1 MAHFDELGLPAR
13 LVSRLAEKGLS
24 EPTPIQNRAIP
35 HALNGQDVMGLAQ
48 TGTGKTLA
56 FGLPLIAKLSDY
68 GSKPAPKTVRALVL
82 APTRELANQI
92 SASLKEMVEGTP
104 FKVGL
109 VVGGVAIN
117 PQIKRVERGTDVI
130 VATPGRLI
138 DLMERNA
145 LDFEDTDFLV
155 LDEADQML
163 DLGFIHALR
172 RIADV
177 LPSERQTMLFS
188 ATMPKQMN
196 EIAQTYLKNP
206 IRIQVSP
213 PGKAADKIDQRIHF
227 IAKAEKTNLLKE
239 LLAEHRGEAS
249 IVFSRTKH
257 GAERLMKSL
266 VASGFTA
273 ASVHGNK
280 SQGQRERAIKAFRD
294 GEAMILVAT
303 DVAARGLDI
312 PHVRHVYN
320 YDLPNVPDNYVH
332 RIGRTAR
339 AGMDGKAIAFCA
351 PDEIDQLKDIQKT
364 MKFTIPVASG
374 RPWMG
379 LEDQD
384 RKGKSKGPQR
394 RGKPGGRG
402 RRQGRG
408 SSDSDFGPDQDV
420 AVFDR
425 APSQKPRKGKGRGP
439 RSGGA
444 SEARSEQSFEDS
456 PRVET
461 TDKPRGKRVWKQT
474 GKPKGGARNAAND
487 KPFGKPGAGRNERK
501 GGKPQGKAAGKPR
514 GSSGGKNRAGH
525 GGSEPPRRRAR

>member
-1 MAHFDELGLPAR
+1 MAHFDELGLPKR
-13 LVSRLAEKGLS
+13 LVARLAEKGLM

-56 FGLPLIAKLSDY
+56 FGLPLIARLSDY
-68 GSKPAPKTVRALVL
+68 GSKPAPKTARALVL

-117 PQIKRVERGTDVI
+117 PQIQRVGRGTDVI

-145 LDFEDTDFLV
+145 LDFDDTDFLV

-172 RIADV
+172 KIAEV
-177 LPSERQTMLFS
+177 LPAERQTMLFS

-196 EIAQTYLKNP
+196 EIAQTYLNNP
-206 IRIQVSP
+206 IRIQVAP
-213 PGKAADKIDQRIHF
+213 PGKAADKIEQSIHF
-227 IAKAEKTNLLKE
+227 IAKAEKTGLLKE
-239 LLAEHRGEAS
+239 LLAKHTSEAS
-249 IVFSRTKH
+249 IVFTRTKH

-266 VASGFTA
+266 VAAGFSSV
-273 ASVHGNK
+273 SVHGNK
-280 SQGQRERAIKAFRD
+280 SQGQRERAIKAFRE
-294 GEAMILVAT
+294 GEAMVLVAT

-320 YDLPNVPDNYVH
+320 FDLPNVPDNYVH

-339 AGMDGKAIAFCA
+339 AGMDGAAVAFCA
-351 PDEIDQLKDIQKT
+351 PDEVDELKAIQKT

-379 LEDQD
+379 LEEQD
-384 RKGKSKGPQR
+384 RKGKSKGPAR
-394 RGKPGGRG
+394 RGKPGGRTG
-402 RRQGRG
+402 
-408 SSDSDFGPDQDV
+408 
-420 AVFDR
+420 
-425 APSQKPRKGKGRGP
+425 GKGRGAAPSAPSSDFAPDLEVTSFERPTEGKP
-439 RSGGA
+439 RS
-444 SEARSEQSFEDS
+444 
-456 PRVET
+456 
-461 TDKPRGKRVWKQT
+461 DKPSGHRGGQ
-474 GKPKGGARNAAND
+474 GARGP
-487 KPFGKPGAGRNERK
+487 KRSGKPGGKPGGRD
-501 GGKPQGKAAGKPR
+501 GGKPQAK
-514 GSSGGKNRAGH
+514 SGGKPSGRSH
-525 GGSEPPRRRAR
+525 GKPGGKPGGKQGGKPGGRQGGNDAPRRRTR